1 MWRYSFFKVTLA
13 CITPTTLKLKLHKW
27 IAKRLMGKHTL
38 SCLFRA
44 FFFFFQFKK
53 QTDLK
58 LVGGKIK
65 FTIQYT
71 ERNKNSVILKV
82 QNPGKNSHTHT
93 MKKGGAESQRQ
104 LWSEPALF
112 LVLLL
117 FKRDSNS
124 TNDDQRS
131 NVLLGWQAPTWVW
144 QETPLAAFQLAHEGS
159 FIFWLSTV
167 THLFLNVP
175 VWSYRGGTHN
185 LITLFP

>member
-1 MWRYSFFKVTLA
+1 
-13 CITPTTLKLKLHKW
+13 
-27 IAKRLMGKHTL
+27 MGKHTL

-44 FFFFFQFKK
+44 FFFFQFKK

-131 NVLLGWQAPTWVW
+131 NVLLG
-144 QETPLAAFQLAHEGS
+144 
-159 FIFWLSTV
+159 
-167 THLFLNVP
+167 
-175 VWSYRGGTHN
+175 
-185 LITLFP
+185 